1 MARGDRERWDER
13 YSLAGN
19 TAPSQFLTTLDVV
32 LPRAGRA
39 LDVAGGAGRHAV
51 WLARRGLTVTLVDVS
66 PVALELASAAAARAG
81 VALELAERDLDEEPL
96 PPGPFDLVVCLDF
109 LCRPLLSAL
118 PTVMAPGALLVCR
131 LATRSN
137 LARHPHPSARF
148 LLEDGELPSL
158 VPGLEVVRQSEGW
171 LADGAGEPR
180 HEARLLARR
189 PG

>member
-13 YSLAGN
+13 HRA
-19 TAPSQFLTTLDVV
+19 TAPAGPAEALTALDEI

-39 LDVAGGAGRHAV
+39 LDVAGGSGRNAV
-51 WLARRGLTVTLVDVS
+51 WLARRGLQVTLVDVS
-66 PVALELASAAAARAG
+66 AVALARARAAAEAAG
-81 VALELAERDLDEEPL
+81 VRLDLLEADLDEQPL
-96 PPGPFDLVVCLDF
+96 PAGPFDLVVCFDF

-118 PTVMAPGALLVCR
+118 PAVMAAGALLVCR

-158 VPGLEVVRQSEGW
+158 VPGLEILRHDQGW
-171 LADGAGEPR
+171 LPDGAGEAR
-180 HEARLLARR
+180 HEARLVARKN
-189 PG
+189 